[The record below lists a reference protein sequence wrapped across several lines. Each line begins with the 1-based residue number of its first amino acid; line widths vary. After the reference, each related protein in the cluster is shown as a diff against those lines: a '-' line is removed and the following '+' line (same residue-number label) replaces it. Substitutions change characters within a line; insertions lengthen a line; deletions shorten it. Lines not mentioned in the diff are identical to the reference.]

1 MDRSTLAASKPPDKQ
16 TGPRRG
22 DVRPFIGK
30 NHIGKQLNRLSHL
43 PRFPT
48 TDEGVADLVVALG
61 SACWDDDHV
70 TKVVDELVYACRRG
84 MQAPTAGDLRA
95 VARNTAPP
103 EAGKSWACER
113 CDSTGWRRVER
124 GGMTGVEPCDCHPAR
139 GAA

>member
-1 MDRSTLAASKPPDKQ
+1 MASLTSDANKK
-16 TGPRRG
+16 TGLRKRE
-22 DVRPFIGK
+22 VRPFIGK
-30 NHIGKQLNRLSHL
+30 ELIGKQLNRLSHL

-70 TKVVDELVYACRRG
+70 KHVVDELVYACRRG
-84 MQAPTAGDLRA
+84 MPAPTAGDLRA

-124 GGMTGVEPCDCHPAR
+124 GGIAGVVRCDCHPLR